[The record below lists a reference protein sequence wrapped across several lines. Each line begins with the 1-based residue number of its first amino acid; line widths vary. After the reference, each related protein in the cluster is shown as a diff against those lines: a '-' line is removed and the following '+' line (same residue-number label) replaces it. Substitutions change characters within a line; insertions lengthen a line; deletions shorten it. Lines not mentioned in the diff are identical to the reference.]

1 MTESPYRDSSVMVG
15 NNPPVLPARI
25 YGKLLSCAFAEQQHS
40 GIRCCGVGAAHALSA
55 GGHTAAAKTTRTST
69 TRTDVFCSVNTPRQQ
84 ATVKR
89 GEIALRLAT
98 LGRATDLEVLHPL
111 PRQEPSGYHVVE

>member
-1 MTESPYRDSSVMVG
+1 MGPAKVG
-15 NNPPVLPARI
+15 NNPPVLPARTNI
-25 YGKLLSCAFAEQQHS
+25 YDKLLSCAFAEQQHS
-40 GIRCCGVGAAHALSA
+40 GIRCHGVGAAHALSA

-89 GEIALRLAT
+89 GEIALRLA
-98 LGRATDLEVLHPL
+98 
-111 PRQEPSGYHVVE
+111 GY